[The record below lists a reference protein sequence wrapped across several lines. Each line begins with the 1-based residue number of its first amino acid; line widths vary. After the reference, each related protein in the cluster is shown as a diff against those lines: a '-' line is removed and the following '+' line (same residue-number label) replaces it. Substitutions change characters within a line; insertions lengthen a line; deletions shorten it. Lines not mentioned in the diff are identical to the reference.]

1 MVFGR
6 KKPAE
11 EQRDPIESIFTIDDP
26 TVNGEPTVIDESSEP
41 VDPGAALLP
50 DLPVEHHDQQQ
61 PKQDPGPRQQGTS
74 PSMMLTQVLNRI
86 DFLNTQFD
94 ERLKYDESRELQ
106 VNKLYDELDAYR
118 QNAQIEQMLVLA
130 RGIFMVL
137 DKLEPDSPFQMTLEH
152 LREELVE
159 CLAVVGIDR
168 IEDPIESLEA
178 PSQIVVG
185 FLDSD
190 SAVVSRIR
198 QHGYRRG
205 ELVVRARHIETKKN

>member
-11 EQRDPIESIFTIDDP
+11 DMPDPIESIFSIDDLTVNYEPMTIDRAS
-26 TVNGEPTVIDESSEP
+26 GP
-41 VDPGAALLP
+41 VDPGAASIPELP
-50 DLPVEHHDQQQ
+50 IERLDQQPPQ
-61 PKQDPGPRQQGTS
+61 QDPGPRQQGTS

-86 DFLNTQFD
+86 DFLNTQFE

-152 LREELVE
+152 LKEELVE

-205 ELVVRARHIETKKN
+205 ELVVRARHIEKQEN